1 MANTKYGVVETSKIN
16 ATYLGGGHIFSVVDD
31 AAAMEN
37 GMIVALGDPVETS
50 EMKNIK
56 QLHLQKVVRLF

>member
-37 GMIVALGDPVETS
+37 GMIVALGDQV